1 MAAYTDLTS
10 LMTDD
15 DIELYLGSSNADVM
29 EAIMED
35 SEQGDSPDPKYDGRR
50 KIQNNSQTA
59 AS

>member
-15 DIELYLGSSNADVM
+15 DIELYLESSSADVM

-50 KIQNNSQTA
+50 QIQNN
-59 AS
+59 